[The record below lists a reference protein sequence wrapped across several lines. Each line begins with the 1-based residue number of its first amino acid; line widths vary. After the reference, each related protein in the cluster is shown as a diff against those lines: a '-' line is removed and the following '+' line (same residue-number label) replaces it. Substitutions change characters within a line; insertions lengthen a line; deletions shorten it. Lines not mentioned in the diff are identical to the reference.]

1 MPRPVIRAAGR
12 GRALEI
18 GPTRATI
25 KLAGAEAGDRLGV
38 VELEFGPGF
47 AGPPRHRHRETDH
60 AWYVLTG
67 QLEVSVNGQ
76 QRVLAAGDFAF
87 IPRGTRTASPPTARS
102 RPGCW
107 RWTPRGRW
115 MPTSTSSPPPSR
127 PAPPSTRP
135 WSQQSSG
142 GTTPSRPG
150 RPCARNPRL
159 SRPGS
164 WR

>member
-87 IPRGTRTASPPTARS
+87 IPRGTPHGFATHGAQPARLLEVD
-102 RPGCW
+102 
-107 RWTPRGRW
+107 TPR
-115 MPTSTSSPPPSR
+115 PLDAYLDELTAAF
-127 PAPPSTRP
+127 PAGAAVDQAEVAAIQRRHDPLPA
-135 WSQQSSG
+135 G
-142 GTTPSRPG
+142 
-150 RPCARNPRL
+150 
-159 SRPGS
+159 
-164 WR
+164 